1 MFEPAD
7 LHNAKYEDD
16 IRYTVQVH
24 RLILGLIGVWPIL
37 EKPRLRERFLKG
49 LLRAVCCLLLSFNL
63 IPWALYMFLILDT
76 FKSRLKMTG
85 ALCFYIMVPTMYCTL
100 MLREDSIRKCVKH
113 MEKDWQNV
121 KDANDR
127 KIMLDRAKAGRFILI
142 CTTLFLFASGF
153 TYRLIQPIFRGKI
166 IVNGN
171 ITIRPL
177 VQGHYY
183 IFFDPQRSPAYEIVF
198 SIHLLIG
205 IFVYIIMASVC
216 GVTALFTMH
225 ACGQLE
231 MLATWLENLPNEA
244 QWSKSHVIAR
254 RLAAIILHHIRI
266 RRFLQH
272 IQHLI
277 GEMCFIEIIGSTLVL
292 CLLGYYVI
300 TGWERNDA
308 LSFLTYAIMLASFTF
323 NIFILCYIG
332 EILNSQG
339 NKVYITCCT
348 LDWYWLP
355 SKQARYLILIIA
367 MANYPTKL
375 TAGKVIDLSFS
386 SFGAVIKT
394 AMAYLNLLRTVTV

>member
-1 MFEPAD
+1 LSLVYIMFEPAD

-37 EKPRLRERFLKG
+37 DKPRLRERFLKG

-171 ITIRPL
+171 VTIRPL

-254 RLAAIILHHIRI
+254 RLATIILHHIRI
-266 RRFLQH
+266 RR
-272 IQHLI
+272 
-277 GEMCFIEIIGSTLVL
+277 
-292 CLLGYYVI
+292 
-300 TGWERNDA
+300 
-308 LSFLTYAIMLASFTF
+308 
-323 NIFILCYIG
+323 
-332 EILNSQG
+332 
-339 NKVYITCCT
+339 
-348 LDWYWLP
+348 
-355 SKQARYLILIIA
+355 
-367 MANYPTKL
+367 
-375 TAGKVIDLSFS
+375 
-386 SFGAVIKT
+386 
-394 AMAYLNLLRTVTV
+394 